1 MRTLFET
8 QRLAVRLMEHA
19 DAGFIL
25 RLFNS
30 PNWLHFLGDRNVRSL
45 EDAAGYVKNVY
56 LKGYAENG
64 FGAWMV
70 TLKESGEPV
79 GLCGLFKRPYLTLPD
94 LGYSLLPEFEGKG
107 YASEA
112 ASGVL
117 SYVSNELKRTEL
129 LAIVS
134 EQNIRSARL
143 LKKVG
148 FVFAEKIQPPGEDRT
163 LLLYSIALH

>member
-1 MRTLFET
+1 MHTLFET
-8 QRLAVRLMEHA
+8 PRLAVRLIEHT

-30 PNWLHFLGDRNVRSL
+30 PNWLHFLGDRNIRSL
-45 EDAAGYVKNVY
+45 EDAANYVKNVY

-79 GLCGLFKRPYLTLPD
+79 GLCGLFKRPYLALPD

-117 SYVSNELKRTEL
+117 SYVSAELKRTEL

-134 EQNIRSARL
+134 EQNIRSTSL
-143 LKKVG
+143 LEKVG
-148 FVFAEKIQPPGEDRT
+148 FVFTEKIQPPDENRT
-163 LLLYSIALH
+163 LLLYHVTL